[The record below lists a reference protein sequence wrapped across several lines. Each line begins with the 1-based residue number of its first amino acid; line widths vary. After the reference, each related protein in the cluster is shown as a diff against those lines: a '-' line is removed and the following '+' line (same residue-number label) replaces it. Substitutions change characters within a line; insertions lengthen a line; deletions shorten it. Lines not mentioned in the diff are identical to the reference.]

1 MYSLSAGRFF
11 ERFLLRAHGRQ
22 AFFLPPQ
29 NSMAYRNILTI
40 LSALIVGVFCGWLI
54 GSRQEVQIN
63 EVVRYVPQSTIHID
77 SELFPKP
84 TKVENIELPRLQYTD
99 TVREEVCIPAD
110 TAGIVADY
118 FKRRAYDLDFSTD
131 TTGIYKVHAVI
142 VCNRLES
149 ASATIVPLQREVENT
164 VVKVRK
170 FRPFAEVGVA
180 IGDKVGA
187 SLGLGGIIKEK
198 HIISA
203 KYMRI
208 GNNNYYGGEYGYII
222 GK

>member
-1 MYSLSAGRFF
+1 MGKTFTY
-11 ERFLLRAHGRQ
+11 
-22 AFFLPPQ
+22 
-29 NSMAYRNILTI
+29 I
-40 LSALIVGVFCGWLI
+40 LSALVVGIFCGWLI
-54 GSRQEVQIN
+54 GGRQEVQIV
-63 EVVRYVPQSTIHID
+63 ESVRYVPKHTIHID

-84 TKVENIELPRLQYTD
+84 TKVENIELPGLQYMD
-99 TVREEVCIPAD
+99 TVREEVRIPAD
-110 TAGIVADY
+110 TAGIIADY
-118 FKRRAYDLDFSTD
+118 FKRRIYDLDFSTD
-131 TTGIYKVHAVI
+131 TTGIYKLQAVI

-198 HIISA
+198 HIVSA

-208 GNNNYYGGEYGYII
+208 GNGNYYGAEYGYIF

>member
-1 MYSLSAGRFF
+1 MDIRKI
-11 ERFLLRAHGRQ
+11 LLLL
-22 AFFLPPQ
+22 FTL
-29 NSMAYRNILTI
+29 
-40 LSALIVGVFCGWLI
+40 LI
-54 GSRQEVQIN
+54 GFGVGWWLGSRKEPI
-63 EVVRYVPQSTIHID
+63 EVVREKVRYVERPATKID
-77 SELFPKP
+77 TELFPKWEWQSVGIAD
-84 TKVENIELPRLQYTD
+84 KLPRLRYTD
-99 TVREEVCIPAD
+99 TVREEVRIPAD

-118 FKRRAYDLDFSTD
+118 LKRRTYNLDFSTD
-131 TTGIYKVHAVI
+131 TTGIYKVQAVI

-149 ASATIVPLQREVENT
+149 ASATIQPLQREVENT

-198 HIISA
+198 HIVSA

-208 GNNNYYGGEYGYII
+208 GNGNYYGAEYGYIF

>member
-1 MYSLSAGRFF
+1 MGKTFTY
-11 ERFLLRAHGRQ
+11 
-22 AFFLPPQ
+22 
-29 NSMAYRNILTI
+29 I
-40 LSALIVGVFCGWLI
+40 LSALVVGIFCGWLI
-54 GSRQEVQIN
+54 GSRQEVQIV
-63 EVVRYVPQSTIHID
+63 ESVRYVERPATKID
-77 SELFPKP
+77 TELFPKWQDVGI
-84 TKVENIELPRLQYTD
+84 TDKLPRLQYTD
-99 TVREEVCIPAD
+99 TVREEVRIPAD

-118 FKRRAYDLDFSTD
+118 FKRRQYDLDFSTD
-131 TTGIYKVHAVI
+131 TTGVYKVQAVI

-198 HIISA
+198 HIVSA

-208 GNNNYYGGEYGYII
+208 GNGNYYGAEYGYIF

>member
-1 MYSLSAGRFF
+1 
-11 ERFLLRAHGRQ
+11 
-22 AFFLPPQ
+22 
-29 NSMAYRNILTI
+29 MAYRNILPP
-40 LSALIVGVFCGWLI
+40 LAVLLLGFGVGWWL
-54 GSRQEVQIN
+54 GSRKEPT
-63 EVVRYVPQSTIHID
+63 EVVREKVRYVERPATKID
-77 SELFPKP
+77 TELFPKWQSVGIAD
-84 TKVENIELPRLQYTD
+84 KLPRLQYTD
-99 TVREEVCIPAD
+99 TVREEVRIPAD

-118 FKRRAYDLDFSTD
+118 FKRRQYDLDFSTD
-131 TTGIYKVHAVI
+131 TTGVYKVQAVI

-149 ASATIVPLQREVENT
+149 ASATIAPLQREVEST

-198 HIISA
+198 HIVSA
-203 KYMRI
+203 KYMRL
-208 GNNNYYGGEYGYII
+208 GNGNYYGAEYGYII